1 MSVVFV
7 VVPAVAAGWPVIAAA
22 VGAAC
27 AALGYGAQRLSEQ
40 RTSANAAEVERPTT
54 HQVELEM
61 ANAEVI
67 GEALAREQSLQ
78 VEKDGVVATF
88 SKDARGSL
96 RLHVQGERSQK
107 ELSAIGTELLNRV
120 RQQYA
125 YEKVKSELVSK
136 GFVLVDEHVDENSNI
151 RLSVRCFR

>member
-40 RTSANAAEVERPTT
+40 RAPAKVVEEPTT